1 MTLSLPVSLPG
12 SDGLEEEFNL
22 DWIVQEFKEDE
33 QMTSQELWN
42 KNSIQGNMITI
53 SCEKFM
59 EEKSALSRLFEAIE
73 KNGFALLNQ
82 VYRSNSINF
91 R

>member
-33 QMTSQELWN
+33 QMTLKELWN

-53 SCEKFM
+53 SCEEFM
-59 EEKSALSRLFEAIE
+59 EEKSALSTLFEAIE
-73 KNGFALLNQ
+73 KNGFALLGQ
-82 VYRSNSINF
+82 VYRSNSMNVS
-91 R
+91 